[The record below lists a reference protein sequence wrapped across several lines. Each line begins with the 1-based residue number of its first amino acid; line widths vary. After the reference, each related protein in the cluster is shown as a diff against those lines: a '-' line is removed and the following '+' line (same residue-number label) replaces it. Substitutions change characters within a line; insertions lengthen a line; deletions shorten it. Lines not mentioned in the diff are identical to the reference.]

1 MPLPI
6 LFEILCDTVLVWNY
20 ARFTPDGELLK
31 GASLAAQK
39 SSSDLAIARAAP
51 LLDIREVAAK
61 YDLDEEHLILHG
73 KHISK
78 VHLSILDQIK
88 DRPHGKYIDVT
99 AINPTPLGEGKT
111 VTTIGLGMGLNHIGK
126 RAVSTIRQPSMGPV
140 FGIKGGAAGGGRSQ
154 VIPME
159 DFNLHLTGDTHAVG
173 LANNLLA
180 AWVDTSILKGNP
192 YRIDPQE
199 VTWKRCLDVNDRSL
213 RQMIVGLGGPSNG
226 VPRETGFDITS
237 ASEVMAILGL
247 SRDAQD
253 LRKRLGRIVVGL
265 DGDNEPVTA
274 EQVGAAGAMAVV
286 LKDAIH
292 PNFMQTL
299 EGTGCFVHTGPFANI
314 AHGNSSIVADRI
326 ALKLADYVVTES
338 GFGADMGAEKFFN
351 IKCRVSGLH
360 PDAAV
365 MVVTIRAL
373 KVHSGRY
380 KVSPGKPL
388 PAGILEEDIS
398 AVEDGI
404 CNLKRH
410 IENVGKFGV
419 PVVVALNR
427 FSSDT
432 DGEIE
437 AALNLSRAA
446 GAFDAVISDVHAKGG
461 AGGAALADA
470 IVRACDDAPA
480 KFNTLYA
487 DDIPVTEKIA
497 TVCQEIYR
505 ADGVNFKPAARKSI
519 RRFEKMGLGHL
530 PVCMAKTQYSFSDD
544 PRRVGAPD
552 GFRVTVRDVRL
563 SAGAGFLYALTGDI
577 MTMPGL
583 GSNPALL
590 QIDIDN
596 EGLPEG
602 LF

>member
-1 MPLPI
+1 M
-6 LFEILCDTVLVWNY
+6 
-20 ARFTPDGELLK
+20 
-31 GASLAAQK
+31 AAQK
-39 SSSDLAIARAAP
+39 SSSDLAVARAAT

-73 KHISK
+73 KHIAK

-111 VTTIGLGMGLNHIGK
+111 VTTIGLGLGLNHIGK

-140 FGIKGGAAGGGRSQ
+140 FGIKGGAAGGGLSQ

-180 AWVDTSILKGNP
+180 AWVDTTILKGNP
-192 YRIDPQE
+192 YRIDPQK
-199 VTWKRCLDVNDRSL
+199 VTWKRCLDVNDRCL

-226 VPRETGFDITS
+226 VPRETGFDISS

-247 SRDAQD
+247 SNDAHD

-265 DGDNEPVTA
+265 DGDSEPVTA
-274 EQVGAAGAMAVV
+274 EQIGAAGAMAVV

-432 DGEIE
+432 DGEVE

-446 GAFDAVISDVHAKGG
+446 GAFDAVISDVHANGG

-470 IVRACDDAPA
+470 VVRACDDAPA

-487 DDIPVTEKIA
+487 DDLPVTEKISKI
-497 TVCQEIYR
+497 CQEIYR

-519 RRFEKMGLGHL
+519 KRFEKMGLGHL

>member
-1 MPLPI
+1 M
-6 LFEILCDTVLVWNY
+6 Y
-20 ARFTPDGELLK
+20 ARFTPGGELLE

-39 SSSDLAIARAAP
+39 SSSDLAIARATP

-73 KHISK
+73 KYISK

-192 YRIDPQE
+192 YQIDPQK

-247 SRDAQD
+247 SRDARD

-265 DGDNEPVTA
+265 DGDSEPVTA
-274 EQVGAAGAMAVV
+274 EQIGAAGAMAVV

-404 CNLKRH
+404 CNLRRH

-419 PVVVALNR
+419 SVVVALNR

-432 DGEIE
+432 DGEVE

-446 GAFDAVISDVHAKGG
+446 GAFDAVISDVHANGG

-470 IVRACDDAPA
+470 VVRACDDAPA

-519 RRFEKMGLGHL
+519 KRFEKMGLGHL

-552 GFRVTVRDVRL
+552 GFRITVRDVRL

>member
-1 MPLPI
+1 MP
-6 LFEILCDTVLVWNY
+6 FEILCDTVLVWNY

-73 KHISK
+73 KYISK

-274 EQVGAAGAMAVV
+274 EQIGAAGAMAVV

-404 CNLKRH
+404 CNLRRH

-419 PVVVALNR
+419 SVVVALNR

-432 DGEIE
+432 DGEVE

-470 IVRACDDAPA
+470 VVRACDDAPA

-519 RRFEKMGLGHL
+519 KRFEKMGLGHL
-530 PVCMAKTQYSFSDD
+530 PVCMAKTQYSFTDD